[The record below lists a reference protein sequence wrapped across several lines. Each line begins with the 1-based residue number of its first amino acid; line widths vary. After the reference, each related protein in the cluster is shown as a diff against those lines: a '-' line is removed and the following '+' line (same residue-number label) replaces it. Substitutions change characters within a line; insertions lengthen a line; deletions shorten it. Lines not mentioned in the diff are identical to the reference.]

1 MERTKR
7 LLVDRNIDI
16 ALIQEPYALGTGAPE
31 MYGVPPGYTAYH
43 NLTEHH
49 SSGAAV
55 IAKNTLRAKMC
66 SYSRNDIA
74 GVCLTTRES
83 IKEAA
88 LHYLKRSF
96 MTVAIPTDS
105 IKVGK

>member
-74 GVCLTTRES
+74 GVRDVQL
-83 IKEAA
+83 
-88 LHYLKRSF
+88 LN
-96 MTVAIPTDS
+96 
-105 IKVGK
+105 